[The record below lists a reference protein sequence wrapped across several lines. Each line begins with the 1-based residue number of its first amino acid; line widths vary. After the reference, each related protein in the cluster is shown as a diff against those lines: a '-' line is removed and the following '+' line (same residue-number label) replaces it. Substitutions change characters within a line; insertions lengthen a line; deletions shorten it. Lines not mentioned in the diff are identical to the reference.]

1 MAQHYQQPQPPGGPP
16 QNPPASAG
24 VGGSSF
30 RPSGGEQGRGGF
42 MDFVMFR
49 TMITPGLI
57 TVIWVI
63 GFVVITIV
71 SILSI
76 DSSDSIGVG
85 ILAALAV
92 WVIGNVYLRV
102 VLELMIVLFRIYG
115 RLGDVERNT
124 RSR

>member
-1 MAQHYQQPQPPGGPP
+1 MG
-16 QNPPASAG
+16 
-24 VGGSSF
+24 
-30 RPSGGEQGRGGF
+30 RSGI

-63 GFVVITIV
+63 GFVLITIG

-76 DSSDSIGVG
+76 GSTESVGVG
-85 ILAALAV
+85 ILVALAV
-92 WVIGNVYLRV
+92 WFIGNIYLRV
-102 VLELMIVLFRIYG
+102 ILELMIVLFRIYG